1 MNVLSVR
8 RYGERFLGFLPLL
21 LPLLLLPPILEWL
34 WRLKQPQAFA
44 SAHEFILFA
53 DIMYIFLTRL
63 LVLDVMLFF
72 VGRARHALHAA
83 LLRIVALYLEI
94 TAVTVT
100 YFALVYQLFGVFHL
114 FQFSVHIMPQKF
126 AAIEAHPFLT
136 ALYISVETF
145 TTLGL
150 GDWVPQT
157 LNAMFAL
164 SVEALLGMI
173 QSGVFLAIIIYA
185 HQSQRQVAAVPS
197 ISKTN
202 P

>member
-1 MNVLSVR
+1 MAIKNGIE
-8 RYGERFLGFLPLL
+8 RYGKHFLQFLPVL
-21 LPLLLLPPILEWL
+21 LPLLLLPLLLEWE
-34 WRLKQPQAFA
+34 WRL
-44 SAHEFILFA
+44 AHPEWFHRNYENILFA
-53 DIMYIFLTRL
+53 DIAYIFAVRL
-63 LVLDVMLFF
+63 LVLDVMLFY

-94 TAVTVT
+94 TAVTIT
-100 YFALVYQLFGVFHL
+100 YFALLYYLFGVFSL
-114 FQFSVHIMPQKF
+114 FHFSVTIAPVKL
-126 AAIEAHPFLT
+126 AAIEAHSFLT
-136 ALYISVETF
+136 ALYISAETF

-185 HQSQRQVAAVPS
+185 HQSQIRKSASAVRDGP
-197 ISKTN
+197 
-202 P
+202 